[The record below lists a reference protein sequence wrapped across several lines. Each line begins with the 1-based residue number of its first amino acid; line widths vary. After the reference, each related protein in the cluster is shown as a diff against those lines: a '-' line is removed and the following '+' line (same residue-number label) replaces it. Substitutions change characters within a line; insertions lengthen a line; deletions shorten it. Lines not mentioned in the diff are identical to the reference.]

1 MTGMTKEEFEK
12 QWNKVNTYVRNI
24 EFEGGILNATSYS
37 IDGELV
43 SVFFQNFYFAVI
55 LLNVIS
61 KVS

>member
-1 MTGMTKEEFEK
+1 MMTKEEFEK